1 MADDMDLFGEMTPEE
16 IEAEKKRKEA
26 KEAAKKAEPVG
37 QSQIVYDI
45 KPWGEDTNLDEMEAA
60 VRAISREGLEW
71 KGSERKDVA
80 YGIKKLTIIC
90 NVLDSVDTESVQEE
104 IEGLEDYVQSVDI
117 VSFNKL

>member
-45 KPWGEDTNLDEMEAA
+45 KPWGEDTNLEEMEAA
-60 VRAISREGLEW
+60 VRAITREGLEW

>member
-1 MADDMDLFGEMTPEE
+1 
-16 IEAEKKRKEA
+16 
-26 KEAAKKAEPVG
+26 
-37 QSQIVYDI
+37 
-45 KPWGEDTNLDEMEAA
+45 MEAA

>member
-60 VRAISREGLEW
+60 VRAITREGLEW